1 MKIDECIRDLRRI
14 GYTVEPDPR
23 ERHESN
29 WLLFSPEK
37 SRGSGEPDF
46 FRDDELIAWSTEF
59 LLPKRPLAEK

>member
-1 MKIDECIRDLRRI
+1 MKIDECIRELRHL

-23 ERHESN
+23 SCHESN

-37 SRGSGEPDF
+37 SPGSGEPDF
-46 FRDDELIAWSTEF
+46 FSDDQLIAWSKEF